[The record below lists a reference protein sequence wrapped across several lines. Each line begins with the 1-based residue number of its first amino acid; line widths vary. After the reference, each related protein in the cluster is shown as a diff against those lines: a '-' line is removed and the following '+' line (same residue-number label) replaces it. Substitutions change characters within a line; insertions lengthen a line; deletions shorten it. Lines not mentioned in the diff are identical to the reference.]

1 MGARASFRSHPLA
14 PLRPDFGSPM
24 LAQTSQVGTVICKSR
39 AKKMCRPRPSMAAGC
54 VTGRNNGIN
63 MTGYSEKPLYQILGI
78 KDHSVVLIKSISE
91 FEIVNYLDEYPG
103 VINRI
108 KDYQNDIDFIHL
120 FVDSFNKL
128 SKEINNIIRNI
139 KKDGIIWISWSK
151 KGSKLNTDI
160 TDNKIRNLV
169 IPLGLVDTKV
179 CSVSDKIWTGLKI
192 VWRKENR

>member
-1 MGARASFRSHPLA
+1 
-14 PLRPDFGSPM
+14 
-24 LAQTSQVGTVICKSR
+24 
-39 AKKMCRPRPSMAAGC
+39 MAAGC